1 MLVRVLIWIAAS
13 LVLTGCGS
21 QPTGKIDAINMR
33 QITMPGGQLVQA
45 EVLTR
50 REDMMSG
57 MMFRSTL
64 APDRGLLFVHSKP
77 GRFSYW
83 MHNVK
88 VPLDIIWMDTEHNIV
103 EVSANTPPCLD
114 SDPVRC
120 PHFGGAED
128 SQFVLELAAGM
139 AEKYGLRKGI
149 KLSF

>member
-13 LVLTGCGS
+13 LFLAGCGS
-21 QPTGKIDAINMR
+21 QSTGNIDAINLR
-33 QITMPGGQLVQA
+33 QITMPGGTIVQA

-50 REDMMSG
+50 REHMMSG

-64 APDRGLLFVHSKP
+64 APDRGLLFVHVKP
-77 GRFSYW
+77 GKFSYW

-88 VPLDIIWMDTEHNIV
+88 VPLDIIWMDTEHTIV
-103 EVSANTPPCLD
+103 EISANTPPCLEA
-114 SDPVRC
+114 DPVRC

-139 AEKYGLRKGI
+139 AEKYGLRKGT

>member
-1 MLVRVLIWIAAS
+1 MLVRVLIW
-13 LVLTGCGS
+13 VTGCLLLAGCGG
-21 QPTGKIDAINMR
+21 PETNIDAINLR
-33 QITMPGGQLVQA
+33 QIAMPRGEIVQA

-57 MMFRSTL
+57 MMFRPPL
-64 APDRGLLFVHSKP
+64 AADRGLLFVHSRP

-88 VPLDIIWMDTEHNIV
+88 VPLDIIWMDKDHTIV
-103 EVSANTPPCLD
+103 EIAANTPACTET
-114 SDPVRC
+114 DPVRC
-120 PHFGGAED
+120 PHFGGTEE

-139 AEKYGLRKGI
+139 AGKYGLRKGV

>member
-1 MLVRVLIWIAAS
+1 MLVRILIWAAGCI
-13 LVLTGCGS
+13 LLFGCGGS
-21 QPTGKIDAINMR
+21 NPQIDAINLR

-57 MMFRSTL
+57 MMFRSSL
-64 APDRGLLFVHSKP
+64 APDRGLLFVHSRP
-77 GRFSYW
+77 GKFSYW
-83 MHNVK
+83 MHNVT
-88 VPLDIIWMDTEHNIV
+88 VPLDIIWMDKDHTIV
-103 EVSANTPPCLD
+103 ELSASTPPCTE

-120 PHFGGAED
+120 PHFGGNED

-139 AEKYGLRKGI
+139 AEKYGLRKGV